1 MKILKFIVLI
11 LMILEIFSSTPSSQI
26 PAAHDMKQIFC
37 EESDRL
43 KINGLEEIERD
54 FFRQNV
60 YIVSY
65 KSPIEKLEKDK
76 MKVLIKE
83 KLENNNW
90 SYQREYK
97 SIHETNPNDFTMRF
111 KKKTIC
117 AMLNLLVA
125 ILSLDFGVDSIM
137 NKEQEQASKRAEYDL
152 CSMVLVSL
160 WLKV

>member
-11 LMILEIFSSTPSSQI
+11 LMILEIFFSIPSSQI
-26 PAAHDMKQIFC
+26 PAVHDMKQIFC

-83 KLENNNW
+83 RLENNNW

-97 SIHETNPNDFTMRF
+97 TIHETNPNNFTMRF
-111 KKKTIC
+111 KKK
-117 AMLNLLVA
+117 
-125 ILSLDFGVDSIM
+125 D
-137 NKEQEQASKRAEYDL
+137 YL
-152 CSMVLVSL
+152 CDVEFTGCNIIIRFWSRFYHE
-160 WLKV
+160 

>member
-11 LMILEIFSSTPSSQI
+11 LMILEIFFSIPSSQI
-26 PAAHDMKQIFC
+26 PAVHDMKQIFC

-83 KLENNNW
+83 RLENNNW

-97 SIHETNPNDFTMRF
+97 SIHETNPNNFTMRF
-111 KKKTIC
+111 KKK
-117 AMLNLLVA
+117 
-125 ILSLDFGVDSIM
+125 D
-137 NKEQEQASKRAEYDL
+137 YL
-152 CSMVLVSL
+152 CDVEFTGCNIIIRFWSRFYHE
-160 WLKV
+160 

>member
-11 LMILEIFSSTPSSQI
+11 LMILEIFSSIPSSQI

-111 KKKTIC
+111 KKK
-117 AMLNLLVA
+117 
-125 ILSLDFGVDSIM
+125 D
-137 NKEQEQASKRAEYDL
+137 YL
-152 CSMVLVSL
+152 CDVEFTGYNIIIRFWSRFYHE
-160 WLKV
+160 

>member
-1 MKILKFIVLI
+1 MKILKLIVLI
-11 LMILEIFSSTPSSQI
+11 FIALMILKPFSSTPSSQI
-26 PAAHDMKQIFC
+26 PAAHNMKQIFS

-43 KINGLEEIERD
+43 KINGLEEVERD

-97 SIHETNPNDFTMRF
+97 SIHETN
-111 KKKTIC
+111 
-117 AMLNLLVA
+117 
-125 ILSLDFGVDSIM
+125 
-137 NKEQEQASKRAEYDL
+137 Q
-152 CSMVLVSL
+152 
-160 WLKV
+160 

>member
-11 LMILEIFSSTPSSQI
+11 LMILEIFSSIPSSQI

-37 EESDRL
+37 EGSDQL
-43 KINGLEEIERD
+43 KINGLEEVERD

-65 KSPIEKLEKDK
+65 KSPIEKIEKDK
-76 MKVLIKE
+76 MKALIKE
-83 KLENNNW
+83 RLENNNW

-111 KKKTIC
+111 KKK
-117 AMLNLLVA
+117 
-125 ILSLDFGVDSIM
+125 D
-137 NKEQEQASKRAEYDL
+137 YL
-152 CSMVLVSL
+152 CDVEFTGCNIIIRFWSRFYHE
-160 WLKV
+160 

>member
-11 LMILEIFSSTPSSQI
+11 LMILEIFFSIPSSQI
-26 PAAHDMKQIFC
+26 PAVHDMKQIFC
-37 EESDRL
+37 EESNRL

-83 KLENNNW
+83 RLENNNW

-97 SIHETNPNDFTMRF
+97 SIHETNPNNFTMRF
-111 KKKTIC
+111 KKK
-117 AMLNLLVA
+117 
-125 ILSLDFGVDSIM
+125 D
-137 NKEQEQASKRAEYDL
+137 YL
-152 CSMVLVSL
+152 CDVEFTGCNIIIRFWSRFYHE
-160 WLKV
+160 

>member
-83 KLENNNW
+83 RLENNNW

-111 KKKTIC
+111 KKK
-117 AMLNLLVA
+117 
-125 ILSLDFGVDSIM
+125 D
-137 NKEQEQASKRAEYDL
+137 YL
-152 CSMVLVSL
+152 CDVEFTGCNIIIRFWSRFYHE
-160 WLKV
+160 

>member
-83 KLENNNW
+83 RLENNNW

-97 SIHETNPNDFTMRF
+97 SIHETNTNDFTMRF
-111 KKKTIC
+111 KKK
-117 AMLNLLVA
+117 
-125 ILSLDFGVDSIM
+125 D
-137 NKEQEQASKRAEYDL
+137 YL
-152 CSMVLVSL
+152 CDVEFTSCNIIIRFWSRFYHE
-160 WLKV
+160 